1 MTVSIGSMRDAHVGL
16 AKPAQRSWSERSG
29 KQLTILMIGVAAVS
43 RLPGN
48 SRTQQHVIM
57 VGLVLAAVAGLGRDS
72 QTRSRERLVAWDQR
86 RHQRYMR
93 TVKAQAKKLGDGV
106 TG

>member
-1 MTVSIGSMRDAHVGL
+1 VGL
-16 AKPAQRSWSERSG
+16 VKPAQRSWSQNSG
-29 KQLTILMIGVAAVS
+29 KQLAMLMIGVAAVA

-48 SRTQQHVIM
+48 SRTHQHVIM